1 MTSIEPGAGWFSMG
15 AGRILPGDD
24 MSVQDGA
31 GVQVGADVGG
41 PVVDDT
47 DIFWSDVDDG
57 GDLSLDLGDHV
68 IAFGGLGVDQLG
80 VDQLGVDQLGVDQLG
95 VDQFGAD
102 QFAAGQFGA
111 DQGGG
116 FEAVHAG
123 GDETALFFADDGDL
137 ALDVDGSYGI

>member
-68 IAFGGLGVDQLG
+68 IAFGGVGVDQL
-80 VDQLGVDQLGVDQLG
+80 
-95 VDQFGAD
+95 
-102 QFAAGQFGA
+102 
-111 DQGGG
+111 
-116 FEAVHAG
+116 AG
-123 GDETALFFADDGDL
+123 GPRGVGRRGAAPPAVGPRG
-137 ALDVDGSYGI
+137 A